1 MNIYKEFIEE
11 FLRKGSNATKEELKF
26 ILYELETI
34 LKKSKDKTPREIITI
49 LVNDVNNLV
58 NDIINKYPIP
68 GYYIDIS
75 SNLFSIKTYGGSMD
89 EYGTTMNKN
98 AIFDIASITKLFTQI
113 ISYNLIREGYYKLDT
128 KVKDINPKFKNL
140 NNLTVGTIMK
150 FGFTFKMDG
159 RIKDAKSIEEA
170 YEILYTISVDEF
182 KYRYLDHGM
191 IILKELEETVTKK
204 SYEELLRYYITDKLN
219 LNDTYVWLPK
229 EKRNLF
235 TGTPNI
241 NEGVNNDIKAV
252 KLGESSGH
260 AGIKACSDD
269 LITLGKNL
277 FINNDLFPIKHIS
290 DMYQES
296 KISSKAKMSRGI
308 MGNACTFGGSFIDK
322 ISPMKSTAF
331 QGSTRTQLNIGLYND
346 IPIVSTILFNPASM
360 GINIAKKEEQ
370 KYNCKF
376 ITEYEYNGKKYAQIS
391 AQKILNINEIV
402 KPMVREIA
410 KLSLKLAFLDKLVN
424 MCEPNYKEINIE
436 YKDKQLIKE
445 TTNL

>member
-11 FLRKGSNATKEELKF
+11 FLRKGSSATKEELKF

-296 KISSKAKMSRGI
+296 KISNKAKMSRGI

-346 IPIVSTILFNPASM
+346 IPIVSTILFNPA
-360 GINIAKKEEQ
+360 
-370 KYNCKF
+370 
-376 ITEYEYNGKKYAQIS
+376 
-391 AQKILNINEIV
+391 
-402 KPMVREIA
+402 
-410 KLSLKLAFLDKLVN
+410 
-424 MCEPNYKEINIE
+424 
-436 YKDKQLIKE
+436 
-445 TTNL
+445 